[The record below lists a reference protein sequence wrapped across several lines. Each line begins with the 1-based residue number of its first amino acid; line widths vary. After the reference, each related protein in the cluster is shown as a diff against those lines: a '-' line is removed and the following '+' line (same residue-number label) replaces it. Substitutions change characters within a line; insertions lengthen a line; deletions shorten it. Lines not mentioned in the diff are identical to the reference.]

1 MNEAEIAEEFSA
13 ELDAVLGGAAPAP
26 FSPDPGAMALAARF
40 AAADFSAE
48 SRIKDSLR
56 EKLDGRPGLLA
67 ALRALFANNYARAAF
82 AAAALAVAL
91 LPALRRPAAPPAPG
105 PVVTASLP
113 EAARPAPAV
122 PALPAARAARS
133 EEAAGVFASL
143 PMPALEPLAVK
154 TFPIGPAGRVSIG
167 VSAGR
172 EVKVDGGS
180 GIVWETE
187 GGAYILER
195 RAVAPGEL
203 FEVRTL

>member
-1 MNEAEIAEEFSA
+1 MNEAELAEKFNA
-13 ELDAVLGGAAPAP
+13 ELDAVLNGAAPGP

-48 SRIKDSLR
+48 SRVRESLR
-56 EKLDGRPGLLA
+56 EKIGGRPGLLA
-67 ALRALFANNYARAAF
+67 ALRALAANNYARAAL
-82 AAAALAVAL
+82 AAAALVLAM

-113 EAARPAPAV
+113 R
-122 PALPAARAARS
+122 PALPEAAPRVPPAPRAAAPAD
-133 EEAAGVFASL
+133 EGGIFASL
-143 PMPALEPLAVK
+143 PMPDLKPRPVK
-154 TFPIGPAGRVSIG
+154 NFPIESAGRLNLA

-172 EVKVDGGS
+172 EVSVEGGS

-187 GGAYILER
+187 GGAFMLER